1 MLIIVLVGSNA
12 SNSAGVMLKIVLA
25 RSNVI
30 NSAGE
35 K

>member
-12 SNSAGVMLKIVLA
+12 SNSAGVMLTIVLA